1 MVQGVKTALILF
13 ILSTYKKVRL
23 NNVGN
28 ISRKNEEGYSDP
40 TAYAA
45 LSKIS
50 REEQIAKQLK
60 KILSEV
66 AALSGFRLKGQILLV
81 DKKSGNLY
89 KL

>member
-1 MVQGVKTALILF
+1 M
-13 ILSTYKKVRL
+13 
-23 NNVGN
+23 GN
-28 ISRKNEEGYSDP
+28 ISRKNEEGYS
-40 TAYAA
+40 YAA

-81 DKKSGNLY
+81 DKKSGNSY

>member
-1 MVQGVKTALILF
+1 M
-13 ILSTYKKVRL
+13 
-23 NNVGN
+23 GN

-66 AALSGFRLKGQILLV
+66 AALSGFRLDGPYSKSS
-81 DKKSGNLY
+81 KKENVYENCRLQQSP
-89 KL
+89 